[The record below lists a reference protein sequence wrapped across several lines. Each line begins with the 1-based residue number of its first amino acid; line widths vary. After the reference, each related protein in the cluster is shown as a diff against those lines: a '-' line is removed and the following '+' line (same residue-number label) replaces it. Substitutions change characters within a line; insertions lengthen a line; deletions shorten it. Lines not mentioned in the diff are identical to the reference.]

1 VNWVSGGV
9 LERWADEVFRDITG
23 LVVVGDSD
31 RTTLLENAVGVDAA
45 CSETEEGDLMGALE
59 GPSRTKP
66 DWRYAK

>member
-1 VNWVSGGV
+1 
-9 LERWADEVFRDITG
+9 VFRDITG

-31 RTTLLENAVGVDAA
+31 RTTLLENAVGADAA

>member
-1 VNWVSGGV
+1 MESC
-9 LERWADEVFRDITG
+9 ADEVFRDIAG

-31 RTTLLENAVGVDAA
+31 RTTLLENAVGVDVA
-45 CSETEEGDLMGALE
+45 CSETEEGDLTRALE